1 VNNERSHR
9 LVKPHSPLARV
20 LSFLLL
26 GFIVCGTTVEAAH
39 THGALT
45 AAKSSVTASN
55 FSTPDSEV
63 KTATNLVGCG
73 DCLICQ
79 LHQQFSTSVI
89 AAPPSIIPSSLAS
102 LHFNTTATAVHSP
115 PAAPRSGR
123 APPKA
128 IL

>member
-1 VNNERSHR
+1 VNTERSHR
-9 LVKPHSPLARV
+9 LVRSHGPLARV
-20 LSFLLL
+20 LCFLLL
-26 GFIVCGTTVEAAH
+26 GFIVYGTTVEAAH

-45 AAKSSVTASN
+45 AAKSTVTAAS
-55 FSTPDSEV
+55 FSTPESEAN
-63 KTATNLVGCG
+63 TATKLVGCG

-79 LHQQFSTSVI
+79 LHQQFSASVI

-102 LHFNTTATAVHSP
+102 RHFKTTATAVRSET
-115 PAAPRSGR
+115 AAPRSGR

>member
-1 VNNERSHR
+1 
-9 LVKPHSPLARV
+9 V

-26 GFIVCGTTVEAAH
+26 GFIVYGTTVEAAH
-39 THGALT
+39 THGALR

-55 FSTPDSEV
+55 FSTPESDT

-89 AAPPSIIPSSLAS
+89 AAPPSVVPSSLAARH
-102 LHFNTTATAVHSP
+102 LNTTATAVRSQT
-115 PAAPRSGR
+115 ATPRSGR